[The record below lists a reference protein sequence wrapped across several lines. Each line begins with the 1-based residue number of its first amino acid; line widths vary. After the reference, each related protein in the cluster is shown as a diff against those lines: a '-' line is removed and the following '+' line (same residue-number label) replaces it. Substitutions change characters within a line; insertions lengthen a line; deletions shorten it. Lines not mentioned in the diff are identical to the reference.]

1 MAMNRF
7 TGVWLRNVM
16 LAAGGKVTTPDAD
29 HVQRTETMRIMGK
42 ASDKYHAVA
51 REVDPNAPHNSKMWV
66 EVFNPVGDCTLCVLV
81 RAGTTIADVY
91 GNQIVYQPE
100 VVTGTPWTL
109 RQNGDTVA
117 RFADMVTAMKFARGS
132 RGDYAHGWTA

>member
-1 MAMNRF
+1 MTMNRF
-7 TGVWLRNVM
+7 TSHWLRTVM
-16 LAAGGKVTTPDAD
+16 RAAGGKICTPDAD

-42 ASDKYHAVA
+42 ASDNLHAVA
-51 REVDPNAPHNSKMWV
+51 REVSDNTPHCSKMWV
-66 EVFNPVGDCTLCVLV
+66 EVFNPVGDVVLCVLV

-100 VVTGTPWTL
+100 AVAGTPWTL

-117 RFADMVTAMKFARGS
+117 RFAEMSTAMKFARGS
-132 RGDYAHGWTA
+132 RWDYAHGWTA